1 MKNKPKMPPVPK
13 ELKSVM
19 KQGKP
24 SKHTPSFDPTTKVR
38 DMLREAVNEGQYG
51 ADIFLGED

>member
-1 MKNKPKMPPVPK
+1 MKKDKKMPPMPK
-13 ELKSVM
+13 ELKAIQ

-24 SKHTPSFDPTTKVR
+24 SKHMPSFDPTTKTR

-51 ADIFLGED
+51 AEIFLGED